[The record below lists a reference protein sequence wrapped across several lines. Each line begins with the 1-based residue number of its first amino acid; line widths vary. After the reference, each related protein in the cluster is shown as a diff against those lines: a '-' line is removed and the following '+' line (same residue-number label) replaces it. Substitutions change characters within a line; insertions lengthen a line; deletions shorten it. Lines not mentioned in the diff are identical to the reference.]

1 MHIRLTARLL
11 TALTLLALGA
21 CSIRKYQG
29 PDDQLYIGIR
39 KIEVSDR
46 PQHSYAEQAIAA
58 AEERLNYAPNGS
70 VFGSSSIRFPFAL
83 LSPAIYMHFSADS
96 TLVGRVMRRLTA
108 KPVWMRDVSPS
119 LRAKVA
125 QQTLREYGYLRAT
138 TSSEIIPATADSM

>member
-1 MHIRLTARLL
+1 MHIRLTTRLL
-11 TALTLLALGA
+11 TVLILLALGA

-29 PDDQLYIGIR
+29 PDDQIYIGIR

-96 TLVGRVMRRLTA
+96 TLARGVLRRLTA
-108 KPVWMRDVSPS
+108 KPVWM
-119 LRAKVA
+119 
-125 QQTLREYGYLRAT
+125 
-138 TSSEIIPATADSM
+138 